1 MYLHKYLLFIDLM
14 YNLQDDVIPGQIKQ
28 VEQYIIQFND
38 KQVIINDT
46 SYILQFYRVPGKF
59 NL

>member
-1 MYLHKYLLFIDLM
+1 M